1 LGSWVR
7 LARNRLRLS
16 RLVARTFWW
25 SMIFRERRYLRI
37 RSGEDFPIALLP
49 VKATREFPFPFD
61 GRQQIFCAGRPATGL
76 LDAIGFSATGR
87 RSG

>member
-1 LGSWVR
+1 
-7 LARNRLRLS
+7 
-16 RLVARTFWW
+16 
-25 SMIFRERRYLRI
+25 MIFRERRYLRI